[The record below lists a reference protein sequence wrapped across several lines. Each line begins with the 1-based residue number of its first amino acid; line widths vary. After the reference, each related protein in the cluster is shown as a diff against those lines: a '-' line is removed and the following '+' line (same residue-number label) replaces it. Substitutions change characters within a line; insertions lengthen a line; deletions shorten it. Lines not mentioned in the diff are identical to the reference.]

1 MKLDIPKL
9 AAAAGLEPVDGRDA
23 WTITPEQ
30 IATIVVSVAAHC
42 ATYCRDEAAMRRE
55 GGLTFP
61 LERNPPYIRGQV
73 RGATACAVRIEEE
86 FGIAKHGGPNG

>member
-1 MKLDIPKL
+1 MNELIEE
-9 AAAAGLEPVDGRDA
+9 AMRAAGLPDALSAHPGVKHFGRLLMTA
-23 WTITPEQ
+23 
-30 IATIVVSVAAHC
+30 VAAKC
-42 ATYCRDEAAMRRE
+42 AEFSRDEAAMRLH

-61 LERNPPYIRGQV
+61 LEKNPPYIRGQV